1 MLAKGFVHIVY
12 KEQRINDK
20 KKHNKTDHTLCW
32 LLSAHSGGGTI
43 SQPSDWEQM
52 ARNVMITKSRRLK

>member
-1 MLAKGFVHIVY
+1 MIKKNKQLNWLHVVLSFVY
-12 KEQRINDK
+12 SRQ
-20 KKHNKTDHTLCW
+20 
-32 LLSAHSGGGTI
+32 GGGPV